1 MRGFDGYK
9 RVNGHKR
16 FFLVDTLGLLL
27 EARVLPASTPEVNAA
42 MVALEGLKLVFPRL
56 KRVWADQ
63 GFQGWEFKAWLEGA
77 LGWAPELTS
86 GVSKPGRAGFR
97 VAPRRWVV
105 GRSFAWVSRF
115 RRCVREFEFL
125 PESSEAMIYG
135 CMVRL
140 MVARL
145 ARMT

>member
-1 MRGFDGYK
+1 MGTSVSTDA
-9 RVNGHKR
+9 N
-16 FFLVDTLGLLL
+16 DSLGLLL
-27 EARVLPASTPEVNAA
+27 EARVLPANTSEVTAA
-42 MVALEGLKLVFPRL
+42 MTVLEGLQKTFPRVT
-56 KRVWADQ
+56 RAWADQ
-63 GFQGWEFKAWLEGA
+63 GFQGWEFAAWVKGA
-77 LGWAPELTS
+77 LGWTLELTS
-86 GVSKPGRAGFR
+86 GVSKPGKAGFR

-105 GRSFAWVSRF
+105 ERSFAWVTRF
-115 RRCVREFEFL
+115 RRCAREYELL